1 MYEDITDDILIEE
14 IADIELRLRELK
26 LQLEERRDR
35 RRNPPS
41 GTQRAE
47 RGLRV
52 GDKVRITNPRP
63 FQEREGTVTKVNPDT
78 DFVTIQGNKKKGKVS
93 RKSKNV
99 IKIEEFSS

>member
-47 RGLRV
+47 RGLLV

-78 DFVTIQGNKKKGKVS
+78 GFVTIVLGIKKKGKVS
-93 RKSKNV
+93 RKS
-99 IKIEEFSS
+99 S